1 MVDQVIQNT
10 FLETYRDDFSDSAGF
25 HRILFNNGRAVQARE
40 LTQLQTITQREISRF
55 GDNIFKEGAI
65 VQSGGFSNTV
75 SAFAK
80 LNETTNALPADTT
93 TILNTTFTGATSGVS
108 GIITHVTSA
117 TGSDPGTIYVRY
129 TGNTGSNLKF
139 TPGENIT
146 NGSVTLTVQTTNT
159 TANPAIGY
167 GQFLTN
173 NPGVYYVTGRFV
185 FAPKQT
191 ILISKYRR
199 VVTDDF
205 GFVVEESIVT
215 ANDDDTL
222 YDNSGALPNTTSPG
236 ADRYKITLTL
246 TLRSLV
252 DSDQNFVYVGKI
264 VGEEILDIKKAAQEE
279 NYNIIRDIL
288 AKRTSEES
296 GDYIVKPYIL
306 NFANNSSDN
315 TKLDITV
322 QPGIAY
328 VDGYR
333 VENTI
338 PQVITVDKPRTTT
351 TLTNEVAAFSLGN
364 YVLVD
369 GTTSQG
375 LPNINDFG
383 QVNLRNAINYGGS
396 TIGTARVRAIDEDN
410 SGNYRLHLFQISMNS
425 GTNFRSVRSIG
436 TGVSDYMNLVLEL
449 GQAVLKDPKTNNLL
463 FSLPRIRPSNLTDI
477 SLATQRRFTAS
488 VTAGSASLTL
498 SASGETFANTN
509 DWIVCADDSDVFSG
523 ATITGSGTTSAT
535 ISGLGSASNIEVM
548 TYVNKA
554 SGAVRSKTLNTGQ
567 EDTIAVVDW
576 DSDGNGTIFAELTK
590 PDVYSFTSVTRDTVS
605 GNSVRSRFILDNG
618 QRDNYYGLGRLVLK
632 SGQSVPTYPVVVKYD
647 YFSHGVSGDFFAVNS
662 YSGQVDYED
671 IPSHTLS
678 DGTTVPLRNV
688 LDFRPVV
695 NSSGTFGSGARI
707 HELPQPADT
716 VQADISYYNYSYNKL
731 IAKTSGQISFIQGTE
746 SIDPKFPA
754 TPDDALDL
762 YRIQFNPYLLSPTDL
777 TAKQI
782 DHRHYTMKDI
792 GRLEKRL
799 DALEEVTSLSLLEL
813 DTANFAVL
821 DSDGN
826 NRTKSGFFVDNFA
839 NHFFSDL
846 NDPDYKA
853 AIDPEFKAL
862 RPRTYV
868 TGIDL
873 YYDSD
878 HVFNQNVVKKGDNI
892 YLRYEDRSYINQS
905 QASGTVNVT
914 PYWEIRF
921 NGNITLSPASDNW
934 IEQAYTPNNITNQTQ
949 LDTSGANLF
958 NQHQWNWSGT
968 PLEQLQIGSNTNTIN
983 LSSSSSSS
991 TATVAITG
999 GTQDVQTTTSS
1010 TTTGFNTIVGETTIT
1025 SIVGD
1030 RLLQTAAI
1038 PFMRSRKIYFRG
1050 QGFRPDTEVFPFFDD
1065 IDVSDWCRSESF
1077 VRVSNASSTVGN
1089 VQNSALG
1096 HPEGSSALIADANG
1110 DVEGSFFI
1118 PSTANFRFPTGTRVF
1133 KLIDVTDPT
1142 NIDESTSYGQ
1152 QVFTSAGVLQTRQRD
1167 VLNTRILEVNSVTN
1181 TTTSTSS
1188 TVVSTT
1194 IFPPP
1199 TPPAP
1204 ADPIPVAPPAPP
1216 APTPPVQGPIVDG
1229 PQIQPPPAPQVQ
1241 PVIPIW
1247 ERSCFVVGTEVT
1259 MADGSK
1265 KKIEDVEIGE
1275 KLLGQDG
1282 SINTVLEFDHPQLG
1296 GRDLIGINGNGKFM
1310 TPEHPVYTRDG
1321 WKAVSVAATLEEQP
1335 HLADIMIGDLQVGD
1349 EILTETG
1356 EYIKI
1361 ESIEVYSEEPDQK
1374 VYNFKLD
1381 GNHTYYADGLLVH
1394 NKDPLA
1400 QSFQITEQ
1408 NGVFITKIDLYFAAK
1423 DSTGVPMWIQLRPM
1437 VNGYPSS
1444 EIIPGTTVFKFPSE
1458 ITTST
1463 DASVATTFEFDE
1475 PVYMS
1480 PGKEYCVVAIS
1491 SVPTFEIYSSTVG
1504 DFILG
1509 TTDRKIVKQ
1518 PFLGSLF
1525 KSQNARTWTAT
1536 QWEDMKIHIYT
1547 AKFLVNQGNAE
1558 LLNNPVPS
1566 RLLAEDPLSVD
1577 SADATITVNMEN
1589 HGFTVGDTANI
1600 SGATDFAGISASSI
1614 NGARTITKVDATGFQ
1629 FEADSDSTSAE
1640 IGGGSVVT
1648 SDQNVLMD
1656 IMNVNLQTLIPNSTR
1671 ITYNVRTT
1679 TGQSIAG
1686 TETAYQLQSSY
1697 KPVEVGQNVFFD
1709 APQLIANDDNE
1720 TTYLSGGKSF
1730 RLNASLQTSDENVS
1744 PVIDMQRALV
1754 IALGNKIDRPAS
1766 GAAAGFNVPINY
1778 VAETNPKGGSAS
1790 AKHISRPITLAQDA
1804 VGVKIILSANK
1815 PSTATFEVYYRVS
1828 SGDANLSD
1836 VSWTLVPPETTLISD
1851 NNPDI
1856 FREYQYLV
1864 GGNTGTLDAFN
1875 QMQIKLVMLSENNS
1889 KVPVFRD
1896 LRAIA
1901 LSV

>member
-40 LTQLQTITQREISRF
+40 LTQLQTIIQREISRF
-55 GDNIFKEGAI
+55 GDNVFKEGAI

-80 LNETTNALPADTT
+80 LNETTNALPADTS
-93 TILNTTFTGATSGVS
+93 TILNTTFTGSTSGVS
-108 GIITHVTSA
+108 GIVIHVESA

-129 TGNTGSNLKF
+129 TGNTGSNLRF

-146 NGSVTLTVQTTNT
+146 NGSVTLTIQTTDT
-159 TANPAIGY
+159 TANPAIGF

-173 NPGVYYVTGRFV
+173 NPGVYYVGGRFV
-185 FAPKQT
+185 FAGNQT
-191 ILISKYRR
+191 VLISKYSRT
-199 VVTDDF
+199 VTDDF
-205 GFVVEESIVT
+205 GFLVNESIVT

-236 ADRYKITLTL
+236 ADRYKIDLTL

-252 DSDQNFVYVGKI
+252 DSDQNFVYVGRI
-264 VGEEILDIKKAAQEE
+264 VGSEILDIKKAAQEE

-333 VENTI
+333 VEHTV
-338 PQVITVDKPRTTT
+338 PKVITVDKPRTTT
-351 TLTNEVAAFSLGN
+351 TLTNEVTAFSLGN

-554 SGAVRSKTLNTGQ
+554 SGSVRSKTLNTGQ

-618 QRDNYYGLGRLVLK
+618 QRDNYYGLGRLVLR

-662 YSGQVDYED
+662 YSGQVDYEN

-678 DGTTVPLRNV
+678 DGTVVPLRNV

-707 HELPQPADT
+707 HELPQPTDT
-716 VQADISYYNYSYNKL
+716 IQADISYYNYSYNKL
-731 IAKTSGQISFIQGTE
+731 VVKTDGEITFIPGVE
-746 SIDPKFPA
+746 SIDPKFPG
-754 TPDDALDL
+754 TPSDALDL
-762 YRIQFNPYLLSPTDL
+762 YRIQFNPYILNTTDL
-777 TAKQI
+777 TSKQI

-799 DALEEVTSLSLLEL
+799 GALEEVTSLSLLEL

-878 HVFNQNVVKKGDNI
+878 HSTNTNVVKKGDNI
-892 YLRYEDRSYINQS
+892 YLRYEDQSYINQNL
-905 QASGTVNVT
+905 ASGTVNVT

-934 IEQAYTPNNITNQTQ
+934 IEQEYTPDNIINQTQ

-958 NQHQWNWSGT
+958 NQHQWNWGGT
-968 PLEQLQIGSNTNTIN
+968 PLEQLQIGSRTNTIN

-1038 PFMRSRKIYFRG
+1038 PFMRSRKIYFKG

-1065 IDVSDWCRSESF
+1065 IDVSDWCRSETF
-1077 VRVSNASSTVGN
+1077 VRVSDASSTVGN
-1089 VQNSALG
+1089 VQNGALG

-1118 PSTANFRFPTGTRVF
+1118 PSTANFRFSTGTKVF

-1142 NIDESTSYGQ
+1142 NVDESTSYGQ
-1152 QVFTSAGVLQTRQRD
+1152 QVFTSTGVLETRQKD

-1181 TTTSTSS
+1181 TTTSSSS
-1188 TVVSTT
+1188 TVISTT

-1199 TPPAP
+1199 
-1204 ADPIPVAPPAPP
+1204 
-1216 APTPPVQGPIVDG
+1216 
-1229 PQIQPPPAPQVQ
+1229 PPPAPV
-1241 PVIPIW
+1241 PAPSPFRVGDWGI
-1247 ERSCFVVGTEVT
+1247 SCFVKGTMVT

-1321 WKAVSVAATLEEQP
+1321 WKAVSVEATLEEQP

-1349 EILTETG
+1349 EILTETS

-1361 ESIEVYSEEPDQK
+1361 ESIEVYSGEPDQK

-1400 QSFQITEQ
+1400 QSFKITEL

-1437 VNGYPSS
+1437 VNGYPST

-1463 DASVATTFEFDE
+1463 DASVATTFEFEE
-1475 PVYMS
+1475 PVFMA
-1480 PGKEYCVVAIS
+1480 PGREYCVVAIS
-1491 SVPTFEIYSSTVG
+1491 SVPTYEIYSSTVG
-1504 DFILG
+1504 DFVLG

-1547 AKFLVNQGNAE
+1547 AKFVVNQGVAE

-1566 RLLAEDPLSVD
+1566 RLLSEDPLSVD

-1589 HGFTVGDTANI
+1589 HGFTVGDTVNI
-1600 SGATDFAGISASSI
+1600 AGATDFAGISAGSI

-1640 IGGGSVVT
+1640 IGGGSNIV
-1648 SDQNVLMD
+1648 SDQNILMD
-1656 IMNVNLQTLIPNSTR
+1656 IMNVNLQTLTPNNTQ
-1671 ITYNVRTT
+1671 ITYDVKTT

-1697 KPVEVGQNVFFD
+1697 KPVEIGQNIFFD
-1709 APQLIANDDNE
+1709 APQLIANEDNE

-1730 RLNASLQTSDENVS
+1730 RLRTILQTTDQNVS

-1778 VAETNPKGGSAS
+1778 VAETNSKGGSAS

-1804 VGVKIILSANK
+1804 VGVKVILSANK
-1815 PSTATFEVYYRVS
+1815 PSAATFEVYYRVA
-1828 SGDANLSD
+1828 SGDANLAD
-1836 VSWTLVPPETTLISD
+1836 VAWTLVSPEISLISD